1 MSRIGKK
8 AIPLPK
14 GVKVNWEGGVLTVT
28 GPGGT
33 LSQGLPP
40 GVSLEADANELRII
54 PQDDSRVSRSFWGLA
69 RTLAA
74 NLVTGVSTG
83 FTQVLELVGTG
94 YKVDSRGHTLV
105 FSLGYSNP
113 VEFPLPKG
121 ITAKVEKAT
130 RIELHGSDK
139 EQLGQTVAVLRAL
152 RPPDAYKGKGVKFA
166 GEIIRRKVGKA
177 GGR

>member
-14 GVKVNWEGGVLTVT
+14 GVKITWEGGVLTVT
-28 GPGGT
+28 GPEGT
-33 LSQGLPP
+33 LSQALPP
-40 GVSLEADANELRII
+40 GVSLEVDAQELRVI
-54 PQDDSRVSRSFWGLA
+54 PRDDSRLSRSYWGLA
-69 RTLAA
+69 RTMAQ
-74 NLVTGVSTG
+74 NLVTGVSGG
-83 FTQVLELVGTG
+83 FTKVLELVGTG
-94 YKVDSRGHTLV
+94 YKVDGRGDTLV

-113 VEFPLPKG
+113 VEFHLPQG

-130 RIELHGSDK
+130 RIELHGADK

-152 RPPDAYKGKGVKFA
+152 RPPDAYKGKGIKFA
-166 GEIIRRKVGKA
+166 GETIKRKVGKA